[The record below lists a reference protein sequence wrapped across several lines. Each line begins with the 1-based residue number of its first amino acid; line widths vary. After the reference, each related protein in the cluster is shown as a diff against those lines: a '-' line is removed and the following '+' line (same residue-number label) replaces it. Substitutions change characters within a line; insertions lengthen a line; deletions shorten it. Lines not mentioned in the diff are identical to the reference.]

1 MCGGIAVTIH
11 GVVRTTK
18 DIDLLVR
25 RTDLERVLEAIRPLG
40 YKFVALPMTFEQG
53 TPRERHL
60 QRVTKIEGTDHL
72 IIDLMLDEG
81 ALARFL
87 AESMRVELPSGPL
100 RVVTRE
106 ALVRMK
112 RLANRS
118 QDRADL
124 EKLDGGS

>member
-1 MCGGIAVTIH
+1 MTIH

-25 RTDLERVLEAIRPLG
+25 RADLERVLEAIRPLG
-40 YKFVALPMTFEQG
+40 YKFVALPMTFEKG
-53 TPRERHL
+53 TLRERHL

-81 ALARFL
+81 ALAGFL